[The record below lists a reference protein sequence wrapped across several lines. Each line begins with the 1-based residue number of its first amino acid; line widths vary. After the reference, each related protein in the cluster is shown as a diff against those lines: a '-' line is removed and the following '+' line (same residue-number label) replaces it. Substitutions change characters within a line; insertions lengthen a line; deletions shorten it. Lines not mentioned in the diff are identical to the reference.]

1 MDAAT
6 ITALAALMTG
16 IGAGPL
22 LLKAWDVV
30 WTALTGRVGKKRD
43 EAEKLRALLDL
54 RDAHIAALQ
63 GEVLRVREAL
73 VKARERITRLLNV
86 NRDIRRA
93 AEANEYLLLR
103 NGVQPALIPDLDED
117 TDGPW
122 TSGQENDG

>member
-86 NRDIRRA
+86 NRDIRPVA
-93 AEANEYLLLR
+93 A
-103 NGVQPALIPDLDED
+103 
-117 TDGPW
+117 
-122 TSGQENDG
+122 